1 MNSITIGF
9 IGAILAIAFLGA
21 LTLVEFLVGG
31 FGLTLIALVV
41 AIYVGRKIYAD
52 LFGDL

>member
-1 MNSITIGF
+1 MNSITIGI

-31 FGLTLIALVV
+31 FGITLIALVG
-41 AIYVGRKIYAD
+41 ATYIGRRIYAD